1 MTVLASTIVA
11 TAFVACSGF
20 RVQPKTQAVRATAF
34 KLNDAP
40 LERIT
45 GKSSMDVGI
54 LDRYMNLEQHAKVQ
68 AEYVWLVYLFIEI
81 ITVCNYLFT
90 II

>member
-20 RVQPKTQAVRATAF
+20 RVQPKTQAFRATAF

-68 AEYVWLVYLFIEI
+68 AEYVW
-81 ITVCNYLFT
+81 
-90 II
+90 